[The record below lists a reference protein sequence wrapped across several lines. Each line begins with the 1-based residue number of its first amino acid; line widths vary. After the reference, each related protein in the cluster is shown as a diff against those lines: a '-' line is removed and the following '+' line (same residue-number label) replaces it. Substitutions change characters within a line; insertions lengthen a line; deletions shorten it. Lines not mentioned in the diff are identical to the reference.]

1 MDRTVDRQLDRLLD
15 RELVLV
21 LRAVSD
27 PSRLRIVGLIAEHG
41 RTVED
46 LASLVRL
53 TPRVVARHLD
63 LLVAARLVEARP
75 GPRPFTYT
83 LRVDTLHEIG
93 RSIAELEGAAE
104 ARQDAADLAAG
115 RDPEETKVLRAFI
128 AAGRLTS
135 IPAQERKRSVVLRYL
150 RDEVFTEDRGYPEKE
165 VNQRLA
171 LFHPD
176 VASLRRYMVDGGLV
190 TREAGVYRRVV

>member
-1 MDRTVDRQLDRLLD
+1 MDRTVDRQLDRQLD

-21 LRAVSD
+21 LKALSD

-46 LASLVRL
+46 LAALVRL

-63 LLVAARLVEARP
+63 LLVAARLAEARP
-75 GPRPFTYT
+75 GPRPITYT
-83 LRVDTLHEIG
+83 LRIDTLHEIG
-93 RSIAELEGAAE
+93 RSVAELEGAAE
-104 ARQDAADLAAG
+104 ARQAAADLAAG
-115 RDPEETKVLRAFI
+115 RDPEEAKVLRAFI
-128 AAGRLTS
+128 ADGRLSS
-135 IPAQERKRSVVLRYL
+135 IPAQERKRLVVLRYL

-165 VNQRLA
+165 INQRLA

-176 VASLRRYMVDGGLV
+176 VASLRRHMVDGGLV